1 MHEEQKQ
8 TAILEYLNT
17 HDATYEEIRE
27 GNPTLYDDELNA
39 GIRALKA
46 KGFVEQIGSFR
57 GDPIFSITDEGR
69 QWLESEAM

>member
-1 MHEEQKQ
+1 MNEQQNEE
-8 TAILEYLNT
+8 AILEYLDT

-39 GIRALKA
+39 GIRSLKV
-46 KGFVEQIGSFR
+46 KGLIQQIGSFR

-69 QWLESEAM
+69 QLLESEGV